1 MLVLIMIDCA
11 IFWGA
16 VISTVL
22 AILGKVHPSVPI
34 ALALVTALYTILL
47 LYYECRHAVYDN
59 DSPDTE
65 IEDVDEAIK
74 EYHRQGDAKH

>member
-11 IFWGA
+11 IFWGT
-16 VISTVL
+16 VISTIL
-22 AILGKVHPSVPI
+22 AVLGKVHVGVPI
-34 ALALVTALYTILL
+34 VLALVTALYTILIL
-47 LYYECRHAVYDN
+47 HYEYRHAVHDN
-59 DSPDTE
+59 ESPDIE